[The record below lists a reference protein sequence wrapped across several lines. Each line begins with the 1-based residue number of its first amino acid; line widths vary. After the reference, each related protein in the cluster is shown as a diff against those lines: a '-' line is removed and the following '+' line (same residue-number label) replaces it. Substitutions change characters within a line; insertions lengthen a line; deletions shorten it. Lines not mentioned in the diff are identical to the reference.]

1 MNIPTLPLNFLLDPA
16 SVQEKHSRPTRAGS
30 GLYEVTGFNVAS
42 QQFQFQYDCVCVC
55 VGGRWLVKGEVAEIG
70 ARTGFSVASGIIRR
84 MPHARFPVRPAMSS
98 CYRRL

>member
-1 MNIPTLPLNFLLDPA
+1 
-16 SVQEKHSRPTRAGS
+16 
-30 GLYEVTGFNVAS
+30 
-42 QQFQFQYDCVCVC
+42 VCVC